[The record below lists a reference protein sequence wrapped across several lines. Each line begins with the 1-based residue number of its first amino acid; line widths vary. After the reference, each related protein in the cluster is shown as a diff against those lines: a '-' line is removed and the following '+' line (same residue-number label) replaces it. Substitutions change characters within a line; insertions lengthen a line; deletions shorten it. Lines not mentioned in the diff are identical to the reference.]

1 MPMQHVHV
9 RTYVSRYVDVASG
22 LVTCVSIPGAALSC
36 IDCLGQNRRMD
47 QSLDIGMPI
56 NGVTLYDNGYAVF
69 QRETKVV
76 GHGHV
81 DLYFPSEHMQS
92 VLESLQFSGDAGRKV
107 GNIAYEATRPTSS
120 IKIQK
125 ENPLIGLLRSLTGVR
140 MSLGLREMDA
150 DLKIEGRILGVEK
163 LAIGDSEQ
171 VHVSIVQDGGLM
183 RTLSIRDITSFHIM
197 ETQVQQ
203 DIKFSL
209 DLVHNSSKHN
219 MQKLSVFYSDVESPG
234 VLIARY
240 GFKVNEWKSSYR
252 MQLLDHPTKMS
263 LDGLAIVENT
273 LDEDWSDINLT
284 LVVGAPALEKASQ
297 SDVDH
302 GEWEISIKTLD
313 GSFIKVRAD
322 PKDPVLTI
330 KAKVARK
337 KGMKPSS
344 FKLVFAGKTVEDGRV
359 LSDYS
364 IRNHSTLH
372 MLKIDG
378 KGGGARDEAAS
389 HTQFVMAAQDNL
401 SYYPIPMHVTA
412 QRKQK
417 AIVPLLKVEL
427 EGQKVVLY
435 DETVRKGNPLL
446 AVLFENTT
454 GRTLEGGTLQIST
467 TDVFLGQGILPTLHP
482 GDESP
487 PIPFAVEL
495 GCEVVKQCDTSY
507 LKPHLVTVADGTVSI
522 FRICRERTLYKIKN
536 KTEKEIDFLLN
547 HLFLEDYDL
556 VQNPEI
562 EEEEPVD
569 ITDRFYQFRFVV
581 GPNVEKRSFA
591 VREEATDL
599 KEHLIKD
606 LKVETL
612 DTWVER
618 RLIDKKTED
627 AIRSSFKSKK
637 EIQMIMKGIYDKE
650 SEVREVMTT
659 QERLRDNISA
669 LEHHEKEA
677 AKYIKSLSA
686 EEDKL
691 KYLQTT
697 IKQDRH
703 RKAQMERDMN
713 TMINMISFKKE
724 FARGVADRS

>member
-1 MPMQHVHV
+1 ME
-9 RTYVSRYVDVASG
+9 
-22 LVTCVSIPGAALSC
+22 
-36 IDCLGQNRRMD
+36 

-69 QRETKVV
+69 QREAKVV

-107 GNIAYEATRPTSS
+107 GNIAYEATRPSSS
-120 IKIQK
+120 ITVQQGS
-125 ENPLIGLLRSLTGVR
+125 PLIGLLRSLTGVR
-140 MSLGLREMDA
+140 VSLQQREGGA
-150 DLKIEGRILGVEK
+150 KLEGRILGVENLK
-163 LAIGDSEQ
+163 VGDSELQ
-171 VHVSIVQDGGLM
+171 HVSIVQDGGIL
-183 RTLSIRDITSFHIM
+183 RTLSVHDIASFHVL
-197 ETQVQQ
+197 ESQVQH

-209 DLVHNSSKHN
+209 DLIHNSSKHN
-219 MQKLSVFYSDVESPG
+219 MQKLSVFYSNVESPG
-234 VLIARY
+234 VLVARY

-252 MQLLDHPTKMS
+252 MQLSDGTTKLS
-263 LDGLAIVENT
+263 LDGLAIIENT

-284 LVVGAPALEKASQ
+284 LVVGAPALERASQ

-302 GEWEISIKTLD
+302 GEWELSIKALD
-313 GSFIKVRAD
+313 GSFVKIRAD
-322 PKDPVLTI
+322 PKDPVLTV

-337 KGMKPSS
+337 KGMNPSS
-344 FKLVFAGKTVEDGRV
+344 FKLVFAGKAVEDGRV

-364 IRNHSTLH
+364 IRNFSTLH
-372 MLKIDG
+372 MMKIEG
-378 KGGGARDEAAS
+378 KGSSGRDEAAS
-389 HTQFVMAAQDNL
+389 QAQFVMAAQDNL
-401 SYYPIPMHVTA
+401 SYYSIPMRVTA

-427 EGQKVVLY
+427 EGQRVVLY

-454 GRTLEGGTLQIST
+454 GRTLEGGTLQISS

-495 GCEVVKQCDTSY
+495 GCEVIKQCDTSY
-507 LKPHLVTVADGTVSI
+507 LKPHLVTIADGTVSI
-522 FRICRERTLYKIKN
+522 YRICRERTLYKIKN
-536 KTEKEIDFLLN
+536 KTEGEIDFLLN

-556 VQNPEI
+556 VQNPDI

-569 ITDRFYQFRFVV
+569 ITDRFYQFRFII

-591 VREEATDL
+591 VREETTDL
-599 KEHLIKD
+599 KEHSIKD
-606 LKVETL
+606 LKEETL
-612 DTWVER
+612 EVWVEKG
-618 RLIDKKTED
+618 LVDKKTED
-627 AIRSSFKSKK
+627 LIRTSFKSKK
-637 EIQMIMKGIYDKE
+637 ETQVIMKGVYEKE
-650 SEVREVMTT
+650 CEVREVMTT
-659 QERLRDNISA
+659 QERLRENISA
-669 LEHHEKEA
+669 LEHHEREA

-691 KYLQTT
+691 KSLQLA

-703 RKAQMERDMN
+703 KKAKIEREMNAMIDM
-713 TMINMISFKKE
+713 IAFKRE
-724 FARGVADRS
+724 FARGVTET